1 MARPSDWFV
10 LDLDRDPTPGDPERV
25 EALSGR
31 FLDFAEVSER
41 AYRSVTSLQGDSA
54 IMSWVGLSGEA
65 FREQFGGFPDQLRK
79 LYTSHQMAGDA
90 LVSYAPQL
98 TAAQAQADR
107 ALADG
112 REARAQLSS
121 VSAALTTAKA
131 AATGAAGYA
140 EQIKNPGNGSPAPD
154 PAQVAQ
160 AVRDAQTAQSTE
172 TTAQGAVDSAQAAL
186 DAAKSLAEQ
195 AREMRASA
203 AGACAQKIDEASD
216 AGIAPRSF
224 WQKLGEFFKQLWDI
238 ICEVA
243 KWVALVAGIIAMII
257 GGPLAWVALAAGA
270 ILLIK
275 AVVDFA
281 QGKGSVMDLVFGIL
295 GVIPGVK
302 GLTTLARLKELY
314 RAGGLKAIGQAA
326 LANARSFLPALAN
339 VVKNGNAGTFI
350 QKVFVAPF
358 RSSDDIA
365 GAGAD
370 VGRGLPDETT
380 PLLETPDIPAGAA
393 TPPIH
398 PDPIPPTHPV
408 PPTEPV
414 PSAHPVPST
423 HAVPEAHAAD
433 TPPAGA
439 ADDAVPAAAEP
450 PPPVIAPLPA
460 PSPGKWRPRKRPE
473 SHAPPE
479 GSNVAPD
486 STTWTGA
493 DALTRFLGGGAVPL
507 NRFLRGLPGP
517 RFDPP
522 AVLTENARVLSS
534 RLDELPPID
543 STTFRGIEGD
553 LGLKLDGTALKV
565 GDSWSDPAFMSTSVN
580 ADKANEFIATGG
592 KLDGVNTSGVGT
604 LFNITGKSG
613 RDVQGFTGLGEGEIL
628 FNQGTQFKVTG
639 ISSSFTE
646 MTINGQTIK
655 VRVIDLLD
663 ETPSSG

>member
-1 MARPSDWFV
+1 MQMARPSDWWV
-10 LDLDRDPTPGDPERV
+10 LDLEADPTPGDPDRV
-25 EALSGR
+25 ELLADR
-31 FLDFAEVSER
+31 FLDFAEISER
-41 AYRSVTSLQGDSA
+41 AYRSVTSLAGDSA
-54 IMSWVGLSGEA
+54 IMSWVGLSGDA

-112 REARAQLSS
+112 REARAQLGS
-121 VSAALTTAKA
+121 VSAVLTTAKA

-270 ILLIK
+270 VLLIK

-314 RAGGLKAIGQAA
+314 RA
-326 LANARSFLPALAN
+326 
-339 VVKNGNAGTFI
+339 
-350 QKVFVAPF
+350 
-358 RSSDDIA
+358 
-365 GAGAD
+365 
-370 VGRGLPDETT
+370 
-380 PLLETPDIPAGAA
+380 
-393 TPPIH
+393 
-398 PDPIPPTHPV
+398 
-408 PPTEPV
+408 
-414 PSAHPVPST
+414 
-423 HAVPEAHAAD
+423 
-433 TPPAGA
+433 
-439 ADDAVPAAAEP
+439 
-450 PPPVIAPLPA
+450 
-460 PSPGKWRPRKRPE
+460 
-473 SHAPPE
+473 
-479 GSNVAPD
+479 
-486 STTWTGA
+486 
-493 DALTRFLGGGAVPL
+493 
-507 NRFLRGLPGP
+507 
-517 RFDPP
+517 
-522 AVLTENARVLSS
+522 
-534 RLDELPPID
+534 
-543 STTFRGIEGD
+543 
-553 LGLKLDGTALKV
+553 
-565 GDSWSDPAFMSTSVN
+565 
-580 ADKANEFIATGG
+580 
-592 KLDGVNTSGVGT
+592 
-604 LFNITGKSG
+604 
-613 RDVQGFTGLGEGEIL
+613 
-628 FNQGTQFKVTG
+628 
-639 ISSSFTE
+639 
-646 MTINGQTIK
+646 
-655 VRVIDLLD
+655 
-663 ETPSSG
+663 